1 MAHIRLP
8 HSAII
13 KSPGLL
19 PMLYTVS
26 EMATA
31 LGVPERT
38 LRDWLEVGAPHDR
51 EQNAR
56 IWIHGRKFAAWIGEM
71 RDPVKRRKLKDDEA
85 YCMRC
90 NRPVQMTDVSVKAMQ
105 GKLILIRGTCPNCGC
120 TINRGG
126 RLPTYSI
133 NQTTAKEINH
143 AK

>member
-26 EMATA
+26 EIAAA

-38 LRDWLEVGAPHDR
+38 LRDWLEAGAPHDR

-56 IWIHGRKFAAWIGEM
+56 IWIHGRKFAPWMPGM
-71 RDPVKRRKLKDDEA
+71 GDPAKSRKLKNDEA

-90 NRPVQMTDVSVKAMQ
+90 SRPVQMTNVSTKAMQ
-105 GKLILIRGTCPNCGC
+105 GKLIMIRGTCPFCGC

-126 RLPTYSI
+126 GLPSRLG
-133 NQTTAKEINH
+133 
-143 AK
+143 